1 MAKFML
7 VYLGGDQPSTPPE
20 EGKKHF
26 AEYSAWLASLGD
38 AVISAANPIKDT
50 HIIETNGTSKSGST
64 TMMSGYS
71 VLEAESIDE
80 AISMSKSCPF
90 LNINGTLEVSEMI
103 EMNM

>member
-1 MAKFML
+1 
-7 VYLGGDQPSTPPE
+7 
-20 EGKKHF
+20 
-26 AEYSAWLASLGD
+26 
-38 AVISAANPIKDT
+38 
-50 HIIETNGTSKSGST
+50 
-64 TMMSGYS
+64 MMSGYS